1 MMGEQKKALTAGV
14 ALLERSIEYA
24 VGSLRLVTPDALC
37 RGTPC
42 SGWSLQRL
50 LDHLGDSLGSLN
62 EAAASRT
69 VELCPVSAA
78 PWPVLTNPA
87 LSLRDEATMVLG
99 AWTALLA
106 GEPVSIGGW
115 HVSSPVVAAVGA
127 IEVAVHGWDVARSC
141 GEQRPIPPALAE
153 ELLDLAQVFV
163 TPADR
168 PGRFA
173 ARVGVPCTTPA
184 QDRLL
189 AFLGR
194 DPNWR
199 VHL

>member
-1 MMGEQKKALTAGV
+1 MMGEQNKALAAGV

-24 VGSLRLVTPDALC
+24 VGSLRIVTPDALC
-37 RGTPC
+37 RDTPC

-50 LDHLGDSLGSLN
+50 LDHLGDALASLN

-69 VELCPVSAA
+69 VELCPASAA
-78 PWPVLTNPA
+78 PRPAVANPA
-87 LSLRDEATMVLG
+87 LSVRDEATTVLG
-99 AWTALLA
+99 SWTALLA
-106 GEPVSIGGW
+106 DEPVAIGGW

-141 GEQRPIPPALAE
+141 GEHRPVPPVLAE

-173 ARVGVPCTTPA
+173 ARVGVPRTAPA
-184 QDRLL
+184 QDHLL

-194 DPNWR
+194 DPNGR
-199 VHL
+199 